1 MDETKVSDIGLTIE
15 QGDVTTLEVWQI
27 AKSLEEIQVA
37 KELMA
42 WSILYMSLE
51 KI

>member
-1 MDETKVSDIGLTIE
+1 MDETKASDIGLTIE
-15 QGDVTTLEVWQI
+15 QGDATTLEVWQI
-27 AKSLEEIQVA
+27 AKSLKEIQAA

-42 WSILYMSLE
+42 WSILHTSFE

>member
-1 MDETKVSDIGLTIE
+1 MDETKANDIGLTIE
-15 QGDVTTLEVWQI
+15 QGDATTLKVWQI
-27 AKSLEEIQVA
+27 AKSLKEIQIA

-42 WSILYMSLE
+42 WSTLYISLE

>member
-1 MDETKVSDIGLTIE
+1 MDETKASDIGLTIE
-15 QGDVTTLEVWQI
+15 QGDATTLEVWQI
-27 AKSLEEIQVA
+27 AKSSQEIQVA

-42 WSILYMSLE
+42 WSILHTSFE